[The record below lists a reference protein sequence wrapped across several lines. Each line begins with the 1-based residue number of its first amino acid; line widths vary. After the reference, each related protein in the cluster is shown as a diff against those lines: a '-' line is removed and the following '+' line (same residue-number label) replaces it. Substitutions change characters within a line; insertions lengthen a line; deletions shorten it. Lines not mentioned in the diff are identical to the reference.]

1 MTEESKTPRPA
12 EQERLHSIPF
22 AEVARHLETDP
33 ALGLTAAQVA
43 ERVATFG
50 PNVLEGKG
58 ATPWWRILA
67 SQFKDFM
74 IYVLVAAVIISAIE
88 GQVAEAV
95 AILAILLL
103 NGVLGF
109 FQEYRAEQSLQA
121 LEELASPT
129 ATVLRDGVEQEIPA
143 SDLVPGDVIV
153 LESGDK
159 VPADARLIETGALR
173 VVVSALTGE
182 SAPVRKAAESVSQA
196 DAPLGDRRGMVY
208 AGTAVAVGRGRA
220 IVTGTG
226 RSTEMGRIADLLEQT
241 EDSTTPLQVEL
252 AVVGKRIAIIVL
264 VIAAIVF
271 MEEVFLELRGTGE
284 GLFSAIE
291 HPGFRVGLTEGL
303 LIAVAL
309 AVAAIPEGL
318 PAIVTLALSL
328 GVRRMAEHHAI
339 VRKLHAVET
348 LGSTTFICSDK
359 TGTLTLNRMTVRRL
373 VTGEDTSSITSDWG
387 MEPVEC
393 VPDPDDVVLLL
404 RIAASCNDARYTAD
418 GTLLGDPTETALVE
432 AAKHLSPGHLKPRRV
447 GEVPF
452 DSERKRMTTVH
463 EIEGRRIA
471 YVKGGADVV
480 LGLCTFARVHGTD
493 VPMTEGLRGR
503 LSALNA
509 SLASEGFRT
518 LALAFRDVDS
528 DSGNPESLEAELT
541 YVGILGL
548 VDPARTE
555 VPASI
560 EECRRAGVKVA
571 MVTGDHALTAS
582 AIARQVGLLASERVI
597 TGSELE
603 AMTDEELCRTVED
616 VRVFARVNPEH
627 KIRIVSALKANGEV
641 VAMTGDGVNDA
652 PALKRADIGVAMG
665 LVGTDVARESADMVL
680 TDDNFATIVEAVREG
695 RIVFENLRKV
705 ILFLLS
711 CNMSEVLIVFIT
723 ALLSPTPALLP
734 LQILWINL
742 VTDGPPALALGA
754 DAGSPR
760 VMERPPRGSD
770 ESIITG
776 SRQLEILVQ
785 GALMTV
791 AGLIIFV
798 GGQHGLFPIDGFTHL
813 NTMLFTTM
821 VLVQKIHAFSFLSES
836 RSIFSK
842 ESLRNRWLNLAFVA
856 TVILQVGVIYWGPA
870 QRLFKTQA
878 LGAHD
883 WIAVVAAVLVPV
895 ILIDITKKAFTRY
908 RRRRAEGDTT

>member
-1 MTEESKTPRPA
+1 MAEDTKTPRPA
-12 EQERLHSIPF
+12 GQGHPHALPF
-22 AEVARHLETDP
+22 SEVVGHLETDS
-33 ALGLTAAQVA
+33 ASGLTAAQVA

-50 PNVLEGKG
+50 PNILKGKG

-88 GQVAEAV
+88 GQVAEAI

-159 VPADARLIETGALR
+159 IPADGRLVETGALR
-173 VVVSALTGE
+173 VVESSLTGE
-182 SAPVRKAAESVSQA
+182 SAPARKDAESVSQA

-220 IVTGTG
+220 VVTGTG

-241 EDSTTPLQVEL
+241 EDSDTPLQVEL

-264 VIAAIVF
+264 AIAAIVF
-271 MEEVFLELRGTGE
+271 VEEVFLELRGSGE

-291 HPGFRVGLTEGL
+291 HPDFRVGLTEGL

-318 PAIVTLALSL
+318 PAIVTVALSI

-373 VTGEDTSSITSDWG
+373 VTGEDTSTITPDWG

-393 VPDPDDVVLLL
+393 VPDPDDVALLL

-463 EIEGRRIA
+463 EVEGRRIA

-493 VPMTEGLRGR
+493 VPMTDELQGR

-518 LALAFRDVDS
+518 LALAFRDVEG
-528 DSGNPESLEAELT
+528 DSGDPESLETELA

-560 EECRRAGVKVA
+560 EECRRAGIKVA

-582 AIARQVGLLASERVI
+582 AIARQVGLLASERVV
-597 TGSELE
+597 TGPELE
-603 AMTDEELCRTVED
+603 AMSDEELCKSVED

-760 VMERPPRGSD
+760 VMDRPPRGAD

-776 SRQLEILVQ
+776 NRQLEILAQ

-791 AGLIIFV
+791 AGLIIFI

-856 TVILQVGVIYWGPA
+856 TVALQVGVIYWGPA

-878 LGAHD
+878 LGVHD

-908 RRRRAEGDTT
+908 RRRRAEGDAT